1 MSRQVLL
8 INITRMGDLVQMG
21 TLLQRL
27 QQEWPGAAVD
37 LVVDR
42 RFAAVANLLPHLRQI
57 VTYDFHGLVDESRAQ
72 TKDVVTL
79 YREMIGWSAPLIEA
93 RYDRIVNLTFNRR
106 SGFLTSYVGA
116 KDIRGIAAPKDG
128 DVVIHNP
135 WMAYLTDVH
144 NQRRF
149 NHFNLVDIYALGGSG
164 PGPFVPLSLNVPPSA
179 EQWAGEF
186 LSSHGGDRVPW
197 IAVQVGASDPIKAWR
212 PELFGQTLA
221 ACSRQTTVGY
231 VFIGTE
237 EERNAIATAQRIY
250 RQAGGTG
257 PLCDAIGR
265 TTLPQLTAL
274 LKRCRLLLTN
284 DTGPMHLAV
293 GVGTPVVDL
302 SVGHV
307 DFRETGPYGP
317 GHWIVQPDMAC
328 APCGFDQVCF
338 HHACNDRLVP
348 DQIAQL
354 CLHLLV
360 GAGFPQSTTGVRMYR
375 SRVDEDGLG
384 SYHLCAGREDQVV
397 AWYGRFWRRF
407 WFEQFTALPS
417 QMTKSEDLPPDLD
430 DAGELLDRLMP
441 LAATLVSRAE
451 DLVRLSQ
458 QHPLPAATLQQVQLC
473 ERTDRQLAVALSMQ
487 GPATASL
494 AVALLRDIHSDD
506 GDELLAMTQSRLAT
520 YRRWQSRLQTVAAFF
535 RSLQPLDRRGN
546 HRSARS
552 IPMARSADR
561 KS

>member
-1 MSRQVLL
+1 MSKQILL

-21 TLLQRL
+21 ALLQRL
-27 QQEWPGAAVD
+27 QHEWPGAAVD
-37 LVVDR
+37 LVVDQ
-42 RFAAVANLLPHLRQI
+42 RFAAVARLLPHLRHI

-79 YREMIGWSAPLIEA
+79 YRDVTRWAAPLAEA
-93 RYDRIVNLTFNRR
+93 RYDRVINLTFNRR

-164 PGPFVPLSLNVPPSA
+164 PGHFAPLSLDVPPSA
-179 EQWAGEF
+179 VQWAREF
-186 LSSHGGDRVPW
+186 LSPHGRDHFPW
-197 IAVQVGASDPIKAWR
+197 AAVQIGASDPIKAWR
-212 PELFGQTLA
+212 PELFGLTLA
-221 ACSRQTTVGY
+221 GLSRKTNIGY
-231 VFIGTE
+231 VFIGAE
-237 EERNAIATAQRIY
+237 EERKAIATAQHTY
-250 RQAGGTG
+250 HQAGGTG
-257 PLCDAIGR
+257 PLCDAIGC
-265 TTLPQLTAL
+265 TTLPQLAGL
-274 LKRCRLLLTN
+274 LAQCRLLLTN

-293 GVGTPVVDL
+293 AVGTPVVDL

-348 DQIAQL
+348 DQIVEL
-354 CLHLLV
+354 CLHV
-360 GAGFPQSTTGVRMYR
+360 MTGAEFPRSTTGVRIYR

-384 SYHLCAGREDQVV
+384 SALLCTGREDPTVL
-397 AWYGRFWRRF
+397 WYGQFWRRF
-407 WFEQFTALPS
+407 WFKEFTALSS
-417 QMTKSEDLPPDLD
+417 QAPEIDDVPPDLD
-430 DAGELLDRLMP
+430 EASVLLDLLTP
-441 LAATLVSRAE
+441 LAASLVSQAG
-451 DLVRLSQ
+451 DLVRLTR
-458 QHPLPAATLQQVQLC
+458 QHPLPVGTLQQMQLH
-473 ERTDRQLAVALSMQ
+473 ERADRQQVIALSMQ

-494 AVALLRDIHSDD
+494 AVALLRDTHSDD
-506 GDELLAMTQSRLAT
+506 GHDLIAMAQSRLAT
-520 YRRWQSRLQTVAAFF
+520 YQRWQSRLHRVSAYF
-535 RSLQPLDRRGN
+535 RSLQRPNILMN
-546 HRSARS
+546 HGRPRP
-552 IPMARSADR
+552 IPMARSA
-561 KS
+561 